1 MSATATA
8 RRVPVRLH
16 PRFKV
21 SLNSHVRAILRPL
34 SMAACMMAASFFC
47 ASSLPAQEG
56 TPAAAAGQAVLR
68 PGDVVRLLIWREEEF
83 SGEFPVAQDGSV
95 VLPRLGRQDVRGE
108 TPDAL
113 RAKWLKEYERFLR
126 NPSIEIT
133 FLRRVTV
140 LGAVREAGLKL
151 VDPTMT
157 IAQALAM
164 AGGTTPDGATDRI
177 VLMRDGEPI
186 QTVSE
191 RTRIAETPLR
201 SGDQLFVPDR
211 SWVSRN
217 TGIVTALISGAVSV
231 VVALLVR

>member
-1 MSATATA
+1 MNRFLGYRLLQTALVFAAIGLSAG
-8 RRVPVRLH
+8 P
-16 PRFKV
+16 
-21 SLNSHVRAILRPL
+21 S
-34 SMAACMMAASFFC
+34 AAQTS
-47 ASSLPAQEG
+47 
-56 TPAAAAGQAVLR
+56 AAAPTTAAHAVLR
-68 PGDVVRLLIWREEEF
+68 PGDAVRLLIWREEEF
-83 SGEFPVAQDGSV
+83 SGEFTVAQDGSV
-95 VLPRLGRQDVRGE
+95 VLPRLGRQEVMSE

-113 RAKWLKEYERFLR
+113 RKRWLEEYGRYLR

-140 LGAVREAGLKL
+140 LGAVREAGLKH

-157 IAQALAM
+157 IAQALAL

-201 SGDQLFVPDR
+201 SGDQLFVPER

-231 VVALLVR
+231 MVALLVR

>member
-1 MSATATA
+1 MTRARTMAAVARKLLLVIALFTCPGMSAQ
-8 RRVPVRLH
+8 
-16 PRFKV
+16 
-21 SLNSHVRAILRPL
+21 
-34 SMAACMMAASFFC
+34 
-47 ASSLPAQEG
+47 AQE
-56 TPAAAAGQAVLR
+56 PRSSREAVLR
-68 PGDVVRLLIWREEEF
+68 PGDVVKLDIWREEAF

-95 VLPRLGRQDVRGE
+95 VLPRLGRKDVAGRS
-108 TPDAL
+108 PDSL
-113 RAKWLKEYERFLR
+113 RASWLREYERFLR

-157 IAQALAM
+157 VAQALAM

-177 VLMRDGEPI
+177 VLMRDGEAI
-186 QTVSE
+186 QTVTE

-201 SGDQLFVPDR
+201 SGDQLFVPER

-217 TGIVTALISGAVSV
+217 TGIVTALISGAVSIA
-231 VVALLVR
+231 VALLIR

>member
-1 MSATATA
+1 MPATA
-8 RRVPVRLH
+8 RRSQVRHRHRCKL
-16 PRFKV
+16 V
-21 SLNSHVRAILRPL
+21 GSNLRLPCIGACL
-34 SMAACMMAASFFC
+34 ITLLAFVAA
-47 ASSLPAQEG
+47 
-56 TPAAAAGQAVLR
+56 PAAAQETAPPQSGWAEGVLR
-68 PGDVVRLLIWREEEF
+68 PGDVIKLVIWREEDF

-95 VLPRLGRQDVRGE
+95 VLPRLGRQEVTGQ
-108 TPDAL
+108 TPAQL
-113 RAKWLKEYERFLR
+113 RARWLKEFERYLR

-157 IAQALAM
+157 VAQALAM
-164 AGGTTPDGATDRI
+164 AGGTTPDGATERI
-177 VLMRDGEPI
+177 ILMRDGEPI

-201 SGDQLFVPDR
+201 SGDQLFVPER

-231 VVALLVR
+231 VVALLIR